1 MPLFSRYILGEYLKY
16 LGMFLALFL
25 LVFFTIHFMEK
36 IRLFSQA
43 GAPLFWI
50 AQHFLLKIPWM
61 ISDLMPLS
69 VLLATLMTL
78 GALSKNNEVVPIM
91 NAGVGILG
99 LAAPLLVVGGLV
111 SLLFFFFNGSVVPS
125 TLKRARMIQQDQIER
140 KGGATLVQNKIWF
153 RLNGKTLLYT
163 QLVNSEENTMYGV
176 HLYYLGDTMPITQEI
191 EAQML
196 RYEGREWVLYR
207 GTRLQYQPDG
217 TLLRIPF
224 ARERISISK
233 TLSDIQQMAVEPKE
247 MTTAGLSAYIDQL
260 KRDGLNAVP
269 YQVALHSKRALPFAS
284 VILVLLGI
292 PISFSY
298 LRKGGMTRSVILGM
312 GIILL
317 YWLVLSVAAALG
329 RLEVVPPVIAGWGP
343 HFLFLLLG
351 MGLFANL
358 HRVRA

>member
-1 MPLFSRYILGEYLKY
+1 MPLFSRYILGEYLKH

-25 LVFFTIHFMEK
+25 LIFFTIHFMEK

-43 GAPLFWI
+43 GAPFFWI
-50 AQHFLLKIPWM
+50 AQYFLLKIPWM
-61 ISDLMPLS
+61 ISDLIPIS
-69 VLLATLMTL
+69 VLLATLVTL
-78 GALSKNNEVVPIM
+78 GTLSKNNEVVPIM

-111 SLLFFFFNGSVVPS
+111 SLLFFFFNGSMVPS

-176 HLYYLGDTMPITQEI
+176 HLYYLGETLPITQEI
-191 EAQML
+191 EAEML
-196 RYEGREWVLYR
+196 RYEGETWVLHR

-217 TLLRIPF
+217 TLLRLPF
-224 ARERISISK
+224 VRETISIGK
-233 TLSDIQQMAVEPKE
+233 TLSDIQQIAVEPKE
-247 MTTAGLSAYIDQL
+247 MTTAGLLAYINQL

-269 YQVALHSKRALPFAS
+269 YQVALEGKRAFPFSS

-292 PISFSY
+292 PLSFSY
-298 LRKGGMTRSVILGM
+298 LRKGGMTKSVILGM
-312 GIILL
+312 GMILL
-317 YWLVLSVAAALG
+317 YWLVLSVATSLG
-329 RLEVVPPVIAGWGP
+329 RLEVVSPWVAGWGP
-343 HFLFLLLG
+343 HVLFLLLG
-351 MGLFANL
+351 VGLLANL